1 GGMMGNTTMDAGW
14 RGRANK
20 AVNRQMEALQAV
32 ADVEWGM
39 SSERL
44 LSSSASAYV
53 EMRRRVQPFG
63 YLWKTKSTLIDVF
76 VSESAAYRRAVNSG
90 ATPEA
95 AMKQLKGNTEF
106 MTKLRAD
113 KTRLQP
119 RCVV

>member
-1 GGMMGNTTMDAGW
+1 RDIYADGLIVHPPIDA
-14 RGRANK
+14 RLQALANQ

-63 YLWKTKSTLIDVF
+63 YFWKTKSTLIDVF
-76 VSESAAYRRAVNSG
+76 VSESAAYRRAANSG
-90 ATPEA
+90 ATPRSEERR
-95 AMKQLKGNTEF
+95 GGE
-106 MTKLRAD
+106 R
-113 KTRLQP
+113 R
-119 RCVV
+119 